1 MKLALAPSAGG
12 SAGGAESTAEEPA
25 DATGEETAAGAE
37 LLLELAD
44 ATVGLKGG
52 GATGSFFVLSRVP
65 DMTCALIDCGGGKY
79 PALCPKLV
87 MA

>member
-1 MKLALAPSAGG
+1 M
-12 SAGGAESTAEEPA
+12 
-25 DATGEETAAGAE
+25 
-37 LLLELAD
+37 LELAD